1 MCPPFSQ
8 MGSVWFAKKKKEKNS
23 CELLKYPKARFQ
35 KRGVERK
42 KTIRV
47 SSCASS
53 HVSKRRYQPWL
64 HGMRGVR
71 GRLNWTRFSTM
82 VWSPSCYPNTNK
94 QRRNIGVNDR
104 GGGWRRVRGRAE
116 RPRAPEPQSLKSE
129 RPVRIT
135 NTSRPSSGRDS
146 HAAAA
151 LASKL
156 LCLFPRLFTTCYI
169 SANVRDI
176 RVVCMATWKVSR
188 TWNFGKLLATLYWSS
203 SPL

>member
-8 MGSVWFAKKKKEKNS
+8 MGSVWFQKKKMLWAAAAAAAAGVSES
-23 CELLKYPKARFQ
+23 TFSKAWSW
-35 KRGVERK
+35 RK

-47 SSCASS
+47 SSCASN

-71 GRLNWTRFSTM
+71 GGRLSWTRFSTM

-104 GGGWRRVRGRAE
+104 GGGWRRVGGRAE
-116 RPRAPEPQSLKSE
+116 RSRAPEP
-129 RPVRIT
+129 
-135 NTSRPSSGRDS
+135 
-146 HAAAA
+146 
-151 LASKL
+151 
-156 LCLFPRLFTTCYI
+156 
-169 SANVRDI
+169 
-176 RVVCMATWKVSR
+176 WKVKNRCALR
-188 TWNFGKLLATLYWSS
+188 TLPDPAPDGTPTPLLSLLQTSSPLSTTFHNLPHLCKGPRHQSCLHGYMKSFSDLELGKLLTALYWSS